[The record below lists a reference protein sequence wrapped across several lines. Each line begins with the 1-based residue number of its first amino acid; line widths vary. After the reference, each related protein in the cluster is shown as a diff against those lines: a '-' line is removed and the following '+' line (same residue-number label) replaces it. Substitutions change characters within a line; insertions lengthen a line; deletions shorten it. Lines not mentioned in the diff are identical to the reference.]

1 MTRIYASLFC
11 AVTLAAAACGSNSP
25 ASPSGADATAELRGS
40 QDKILICHRT
50 DTKYDP
56 TFINANTEAIHRAHG
71 DAKPGEPVPADP
83 TKVFD
88 RNCVPVSPVTIK
100 KFTNGDDANVA
111 PGPTIAIGA
120 AVTWTYEVTNNSAFT
135 FSSLSVTDDKGV
147 VVACPKEL
155 PAPGASITCTG
166 SGTATAGQYTNVGKV
181 TVTGNGNQYTD
192 SDTSH
197 YFGNA
202 PQGVRIR
209 KFTNGQAAR
218 DAPGPTIAVGSP
230 ITWTYEVT
238 NTSPFT
244 FSSLSVTDDRGVQV
258 LCPSV
263 LPGPGGSITCTG
275 SGTAVAGAY
284 RNVGTAT
291 ATAANGTRYTD
302 SDASHYFGGP
312 LQAVTIR
319 KLTNGQD
326 VSSAPGPSI
335 AVGSPV
341 TWTYVVTNT
350 SPFAFSSLSVTDDRG
365 VQVLCP
371 SVLPAPGASITCT
384 GSGTAVAGQY
394 RNVGTAVATVN
405 GNAFTDRDESF
416 YLGVTPTPTPEPEIK
431 VQLCHRTGNGSY
443 HMIEVSINAEPA
455 HRAHGDGMVGDAVP
469 GSPGKKFTAS
479 CGVQ

>member
-40 QDKILICHRT
+40 QDKILICHRA

-147 VVACPKEL
+147 VVACPREL
-155 PAPGASITCTG
+155 PAPGA
-166 SGTATAGQYTNVGKV
+166 
-181 TVTGNGNQYTD
+181 
-192 SDTSH
+192 
-197 YFGNA
+197 
-202 PQGVRIR
+202 
-209 KFTNGQAAR
+209 
-218 DAPGPTIAVGSP
+218 
-230 ITWTYEVT
+230 
-238 NTSPFT
+238 
-244 FSSLSVTDDRGVQV
+244 
-258 LCPSV
+258 
-263 LPGPGGSITCTG
+263 SITCTG

-284 RNVGTAT
+284 RNVGTVT
-291 ATAANGTRYTD
+291 ATANGTQYTD

-350 SPFAFSSLSVTDDRG
+350 SPFSFSSLVVTDDRG

-416 YLGVTPTPTPEPEIK
+416 YLGVTPTEEPEIK

-443 HMIEVSINAEPA
+443 HMIEVSINAVPA

-469 GSPGKKFTAS
+469 GNPGKKFTSS